1 MTSQPDAVMQSFP
14 STCIVYVEIG
24 LQKSDIMNRKNFQR
38 KSLLTTFYMVSSG
51 VRNENRDFDVFL
63 DVTPE
68 IFQKS
73 SVVTEP
79 RIENRLKGATPQPV
93 YILNTHA
100 DYSSE

>member
-1 MTSQPDAVMQSFP
+1 
-14 STCIVYVEIG
+14 
-24 LQKSDIMNRKNFQR
+24 
-38 KSLLTTFYMVSSG
+38 MVSSG

-73 SVVTEP
+73 SVVTEQ
-79 RIENRLKGATPQPV
+79 RIENRLMGCAFQPV